1 MLGIAIITSVVI
13 VAVIIAY
20 FAVTAE
26 AVNEDSTT
34 LSFQLV
40 HIWLNDCWW
49 YFSLILLVEVQLL
62 QY

>member
-1 MLGIAIITSVVI
+1 MLSIILIIASATAAAVAADVI

-34 LSFQLV
+34 LSFQQV
-40 HIWLNDCWW
+40 HI
-49 YFSLILLVEVQLL
+49 
-62 QY
+62 

>member
-40 HIWLNDCWW
+40 HI
-49 YFSLILLVEVQLL
+49 
-62 QY
+62 